1 MSIKQEAAAYYFI
14 AVLISRWDNRPSVNT
29 RINIE
34 NRSHAESKAHSLASE
49 FHSRARETGDYSRE
63 SVKALAEM
71 AVSEDEATAKAAT
84 RAIFTSLVEPLAD
97 SFDPRAVSLYNRL
110 FAQLIDCCRK
120 SDAGRAL
127 ASELS
132 SFHLS
137 DERDLLIRAE
147 RLRTVTRF
155 NNPAEMKRVIVKRVI
170 VLSRVTLGADVA
182 VTSVIIER
190 LKREFPEAEIVLL
203 GARKAAELFGGDA
216 RLSFGE
222 INYRR
227 AGTLIERLL
236 AWTELVRTT
245 RELTRDLKPDEF
257 LIVDPDSRLTQLG
270 LLPLAD
276 NYLIFPSREY
286 GSATRHPLS
295 RLASAWTDEVFGAQE
310 TLFPRISLRSSDR
323 NAAATL
329 VNRMRQRARPVI
341 AINFGVG
348 ENPLKRVNDEFER
361 QLVASL
367 IEEGA
372 IVILDKGA
380 GEDETRRADAVI
392 RHAARQ
398 SSEREARVIEVDEA
412 SLPELLSSPALGA
425 ELLVWSGRI
434 GLLAALIS
442 ESDLYIGY
450 DSAGQ
455 HIAAAAGVACID
467 VFAGF
472 SSPRMLDRWRPAGA
486 ASSRVIAVDTINN
499 DDTDARAILSETMRH
514 AREIMKGAI

>member
-1 MSIKQEAAAYYFI
+1 M
-14 AVLISRWDNRPSVNT
+14 NT
-29 RINIE
+29 RIETE
-34 NRSHAESKAHSLASE
+34 NRSPVESKAHSLASE
-49 FHSRARETGDYSRE
+49 FFSRARERGDYSQE
-63 SVKALAEM
+63 SIKALAEM

-84 RAIFTSLVEPLAD
+84 GAIFTSLVEPLAD

-120 SDAGRAL
+120 TDAGAAL
-127 ASELS
+127 AGELAN
-132 SFHLS
+132 FHLS

-147 RLRTVTRF
+147 RLRTVTGF
-155 NNPAEMKRVIVKRVI
+155 NDRAGQGRAVKRVI

-182 VTSVIIER
+182 ITSVIIER
-190 LKREFPEAEIVLL
+190 LKRELPGAEIVLL

-216 RLSFGE
+216 RLSFKE
-222 INYRR
+222 INYLR

-245 RELTRDLKPDEF
+245 RELTRDIKPDEF

-276 NYLIFPSREY
+276 NYLFFPSREY
-286 GSATRHPLS
+286 GSETQHTLS
-295 RLASAWTDEVFGAQE
+295 RLAAAWTDELFGAHE

-323 NAAATL
+323 NAASAL
-329 VNRMRQRARPVI
+329 VNRMRRGARPIVT
-341 AINFGVG
+341 INFGVG
-348 ENPLKRVNDEFER
+348 ENPLKRINDEFER

-367 IEEGA
+367 IEEGTR
-372 IVILDKGA
+372 VILDKGA
-380 GEDETRRADAVI
+380 GEDEIKRADAVI
-392 RHAARQ
+392 SHVAHR
-398 SSEREARVIEVDEA
+398 SSEREARVLEMDEA
-412 SLPELLSSPALGA
+412 SLPELLSSTAIDA

-442 ESDLYIGY
+442 ESNLYIGY

-472 SSPRMLDRWRPAGA
+472 SSPRMLDRWRPAGPCT
-486 ASSRVIAVDTINN
+486 SRVIAVDTINAVT
-499 DDTDARAILSETMRH
+499 DDGSILSETLRH
-514 AREIMKGAI
+514 ARELLKASFSR

>member
-1 MSIKQEAAAYYFI
+1 M
-14 AVLISRWDNRPSVNT
+14 NT
-29 RINIE
+29 RIETE
-34 NRSHAESKAHSLASE
+34 NRSQLESKAHGLASE
-49 FHSRARETGDYSRE
+49 FLSRAREAGDYSRE
-63 SVKALAEM
+63 SITALAEM

-84 RAIFTSLVEPLAD
+84 RSIFTSLVEPLAD

-110 FAQLIDCCRK
+110 FAQLIDYCRK
-120 SDAGRAL
+120 TNAGRAL
-127 ASELS
+127 DGELA

-137 DERDLLIRAE
+137 DERDLFIRAQ
-147 RLRTVTRF
+147 RLRTVTGF
-155 NNPAEMKRVIVKRVI
+155 NAAAGRGREMKRVI

-182 VTSVIIER
+182 ITSVIIER
-190 LKREFPEAEIVLL
+190 LKREFPAAEIVLL

-222 INYRR
+222 IDYRR

-236 AWTELVRTT
+236 AWTELVQNA
-245 RELTRDLKPDEF
+245 REMTRDLKPAE
-257 LIVDPDSRLTQLG
+257 LMIVDPDSRLTQLG

-276 NYLIFPSREY
+276 NYLFFPSREY
-286 GSATRHPLS
+286 GSETQHTLS
-295 RLASAWTDEVFGAQE
+295 RLAAAWTDELFGAQE
-310 TLFPRISLRSSDR
+310 TLFPRISLRGSDR
-323 NAAATL
+323 SEARAL
-329 VNRMRQRARPVI
+329 VKRMRRRARPIV

-348 ENPLKRVNDEFER
+348 ENPVKRINDEFER

-372 IVILDKGA
+372 SVILDKGA

-392 RHAARQ
+392 AHVAQQ
-398 SSEREARVIEVDEA
+398 SSERASRVLEIDEA
-412 SLPELLSSPALGA
+412 SLPELLSSPACGA

-434 GLLAALIS
+434 GLLAALIA

-472 SSPRMLDRWRPAGA
+472 SSQRMLDRWRPAGPGT
-486 ASSRVIAVDTINN
+486 SRVIAVDTIN
-499 DDTDARAILSETMRH
+499 DVTDARAILSETLLH
-514 AREIMKGAI
+514 ARELLKAAGSGQ

>member
-1 MSIKQEAAAYYFI
+1 M
-14 AVLISRWDNRPSVNT
+14 LISRWDNQPSVKT
-29 RINIE
+29 RTETE
-34 NRSHAESKAHSLASE
+34 NRSQLESKAHTLASD
-49 FHSRARETGDYSRE
+49 FLSRARETGHYSRE
-63 SVKALAEM
+63 SIKALAEM

-84 RAIFTSLVEPLAD
+84 RSIFTSLVEPLAD

-120 SDAGRAL
+120 TSAGRAL
-127 ASELS
+127 DGELA

-137 DERDLLIRAE
+137 DERDLFIRAQ
-147 RLRTVTRF
+147 RLRTVTAAGRGR
-155 NNPAEMKRVIVKRVI
+155 EVKRVI

-182 VTSVIIER
+182 ITSVIIER
-190 LKREFPEAEIVLL
+190 FKREFPAAEIVLL

-222 INYRR
+222 VDYRR

-236 AWTELVRTT
+236 AWTELVQSA
-245 RELTRDLKPDEF
+245 REMTRDLKPDEF
-257 LIVDPDSRLTQLG
+257 MIVDPDSRLTQLG
-270 LLPLAD
+270 LLPVAD
-276 NYLIFPSREY
+276 NYLFFPSREY
-286 GSATRHPLS
+286 GSETQHTLS
-295 RLASAWTDEVFGAQE
+295 RLAAAWTDELFGAQE
-310 TLFPRISLRSSDR
+310 TLFPRISLRGSDR
-323 NAAATL
+323 SEARAL
-329 VNRMRQRARPVI
+329 VKRMRRRARPIV

-348 ENPLKRVNDEFER
+348 ENPLKRINDEFER
-361 QLVASL
+361 QLVRSL

-372 IVILDKGA
+372 SVILDKGA

-392 RHAARQ
+392 AHVAQQ
-398 SSEREARVIEVDEA
+398 SSERASRVLEIDEA
-412 SLPELLSSPALGA
+412 SLPELLSSPACGA

-434 GLLAALIS
+434 GLLAALIA

-472 SSPRMLDRWRPAGA
+472 SSPRFLDRWRPAGPET
-486 ASSRVIAVDTINN
+486 SRVIAVDTIN
-499 DDTDARAILSETMRH
+499 DVTDTRAILSETLLH
-514 AREIMKGAI
+514 ARELLKPGFNR